1 MVIKELAIDLAP
13 HHIRVN
19 GIAPGSVIED
29 ENGNP
34 MTDKDTPLYQ
44 TTINPCYVGRTAV
57 YLAAE
62 YFSRFTTGTVVTIDG
77 GRSIRSYLA
86 H

>member
-1 MVIKELAIDLAP
+1 MVIKELAVDLAP

-19 GIAPGSVIED
+19 GIAPGWVIED
-29 ENGNP
+29 EDGNP
-34 MTDKDTPLYQ
+34 LAHKNTPLYQ
-44 TTINPCYVGRTAV
+44 TSINPGYIGRTAV

-62 YFSRFTTGTVVTIDG
+62 YFSRFTTGTVITIDG
-77 GRSIRSYLA
+77 GLSIHSYLS